1 MLGLPA
7 LQQAPTW
14 NAISEK
20 YTGNPAVSFGDVL
33 LSESQVRT
41 GPDGGDMSPGAGGW
55 PTVRYFNKETGY
67 GETRPRPPGRC
78 HAVGSRPIR
87 ARPPAPTRG
96 AATRLLGACRH
107 TLQQQKNRFG
117 CSIFSPRSAD
127 GAPYAKKTS
136 EAMCD
141 ELGKEDMMESFVT
154 DFGGATLCAVADGA
168 GCDDKENGFIEKW
181 KGKSGGETGK
191 HRSPVGAATAKSCRV
206 LSGACRGRG
215 EAGRPADQ
223 DAVGQDGEGSDEVVC
238 SRSGWCTC
246 PR

>member
-1 MLGLPA
+1 
-7 LQQAPTW
+7 
-14 NAISEK
+14 
-20 YTGNPAVSFGDVL
+20 VSFGDVL

-67 GETRPRPPGRC
+67 
-78 HAVGSRPIR
+78 
-87 ARPPAPTRG
+87 
-96 AATRLLGACRH
+96 
-107 TLQQQKNRFG
+107 
-117 CSIFSPRSAD
+117 D

-181 KGKSGGETGK
+181 KGKSGEDVAKQVDRLTKMQSGK
-191 HRSPVGAATAKSCRV
+191 MEKDLMKWVNKRLAILKQFAAKEE
-206 LSGACRGRG
+206 L
-215 EAGRPADQ
+215 
-223 DAVGQDGEGSDEVVC
+223 
-238 SRSGWCTC
+238 
-246 PR
+246 